1 MSGLEDLGDL
11 EVILSP
17 LMPRDRI
24 YVMPEARF
32 HSTMPT
38 VWVPVPETPREE
50 AIAIVHEG
58 LAEEIA
64 WLRAAGHRIVPW
76 DRRDDPSW
84 SRWMADERLALS
96 VRNPSA
102 TL

>member
-1 MSGLEDLGDL
+1 VSGLEDL
-11 EVILSP
+11 EVIVSP
-17 LMPRDRI
+17 LIPKDRI
-24 YVMPEARF
+24 YVMPTARF

-58 LAEEIA
+58 LAQEIA

-76 DRRDDPSW
+76 DLRANPSW
-84 SRWMADERLALS
+84 SHWMADERLALS
-96 VRNPSA
+96 IRNPSA
-102 TL
+102 TP